1 MEWWWM
7 MVDDARLASA
17 QWNRCCIA
25 MSRPTL
31 AFFNDSWGYLHKWL
45 RFPKTGVKF
54 ETQLEDLSTWDFPQT
69 GNTENH
75 QPLNP
80 ASDILKRTCLSLSQF
95 LFCLLGRF
103 PESYLDMINFWKVRS
118 VFYLAP
124 SWLSLVYFAKYV
136 NNVLRQKFPRNGKSW
151 KIHPHRRC
159 RSKPPKSAR
168 DCGHLHM
175 FHVGTLN
182 LAHWAPPLHLVEK
195 RGTWQARFHWY
206 VHSHDGSMVLVY
218 MLTFGV
224 YWW

>member
-1 MEWWWM
+1 MYVGVSDWNNYGPHELVPVSPPSDCATWNLGPGGCCWGGPWGRGALWMQLQSWVQICSNYRLMEWWWM

-54 ETQLEDLSTWDFPQT
+54 ETQLEDLSTWDLPET

-80 ASDILKRTCLSLSQF
+80 ASDILQRTCLSLSQF

-103 PESYLDMINFWKVRS
+103 PESYLDMINFWKVWS
-118 VFYLAP
+118 VLYLAP
-124 SWLSLVYFAKYV
+124 SWLSLVYFAKICQY
-136 NNVLRQKFPRNGKSW
+136 LFRRKFPRNGKSW

-159 RSKPPKSAR
+159 RS
-168 DCGHLHM
+168 
-175 FHVGTLN
+175 
-182 LAHWAPPLHLVEK
+182 LV
-195 RGTWQARFHWY
+195 
-206 VHSHDGSMVLVY
+206 V
-218 MLTFGV
+218 
-224 YWW
+224 